1 MTVKRE
7 PIAQVL
13 NAELGDMAFLKSL
26 DDALST
32 IITAA
37 RNAGA
42 EVEWRTLRIQSEG
55 DIEVRN
61 GYGDIQVLSRG
72 LHLSVDTIW
81 IEDDE

>member
-7 PIAQVL
+7 PIAQIL
-13 NAELGDMAFLKSL
+13 NAELGDVAFLKGL
-26 DDALST
+26 DDALSN

-37 RNAGA
+37 KNTGT
-42 EVEWRTLRIQSEG
+42 EIEWRTLRIEPEG
-55 DIEVRN
+55 DIEVHN